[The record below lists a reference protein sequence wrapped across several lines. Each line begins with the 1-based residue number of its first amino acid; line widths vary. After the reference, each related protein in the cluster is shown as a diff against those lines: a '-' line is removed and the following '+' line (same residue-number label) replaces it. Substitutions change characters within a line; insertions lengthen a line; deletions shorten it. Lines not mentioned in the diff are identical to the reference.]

1 MTLDVINCQNC
12 SNIKVVAD
20 ESLRRAHV
28 CSVNSES
35 FPDAA
40 GCSMMNKAPVAP
52 VAWVRREHL
61 ERVVQWGTTETR
73 LYPHEYDRADLV
85 PLYTTNNQ

>member
-20 ESLRRAHV
+20 ESLRRAYV
-28 CSVNSES
+28 CSVDSES

-40 GCSMMNKAPVAP
+40 GCSRMNKTPVVP
-52 VAWVRREHL
+52 VAWVRRGDL
-61 ERVVQWGTTETR
+61 ERVAQWGTSETR
-73 LYPHEYDRADLV
+73 LYQHEYDRADLV
-85 PLYTTNNQ
+85 PLYTANN